1 MSLGFEANRSVVGHN
16 EPISLVVVAR
26 NDSSSAVKEMNIEIK
41 QKISWSASMYNDHRK
56 RTMASIKVSGSQL
69 GELQRASPQGHERG
83 RSPTAIADAARNE
96 LQEMLKAGAGTKYEL
111 VLPDDC
117 PTTMQTSL
125 INVRHALV
133 VELKTPT
140 FVTSPE
146 AWMPLRVQ
154 NNATSTSPDG
164 FVAEESVAYATPVEA
179 GTIENPVSLSV
190 PSSAVIIEYNSNV
203 PNPSAPE
210 KF

>member
-16 EPISLVVVAR
+16 EPIGLVVVAR
-26 NDSSSAVKEMNIEIK
+26 NDSSSVVKEMNVEIK
-41 QKISWSASMYNDHRK
+41 QEISWSARMYNDRRK
-56 RTMASIKVSGSQL
+56 RTIASIKVSGSQL
-69 GELQRASPQGHERG
+69 GELQRASSQGHERG
-83 RSPTAIADAARNE
+83 RSPTAIADAGRNE
-96 LQEMLKAGAGTKYEL
+96 LQEMLRAGAGTKYEL

-146 AWMPLRVQ
+146 IWMPLRVQ
-154 NNATSTSPDG
+154 HITTSEG
-164 FVAEESVAYATPVEA
+164 VVEESVAYATLVEA
-179 GTIENPVSLSV
+179 DSIGNPVSLSV
-190 PSSAVIIEYNSNV
+190 PSSAVIIEYTSNM
-203 PNPSAPE
+203 PDPSAPE

>member
-1 MSLGFEANRSVVGHN
+1 MSLGFEASRSVVGHN

-26 NDSSSAVKEMNIEIK
+26 NDSSSAVKEMNVEIK
-41 QKISWSASMYNDHRK
+41 QEISWSARMYNDRRK
-56 RTMASIKVSGSQL
+56 RTIASIKVSGSQL

-96 LQEMLKAGAGTKYEL
+96 LQEMLRAGAGTKYEL

-146 AWMPLRVQ
+146 VWMPLRVQ
-154 NNATSTSPDG
+154 HITTGTSSEG
-164 FVAEESVAYATPVEA
+164 VVEESGAYAIPVEA
-179 GTIENPVSLSV
+179 GTIGNPVSLSV
-190 PSSAVIIEYNSNV
+190 PSSAVIIDYTSNM
-203 PNPSAPE
+203 PDPSAPE